1 MPCRPWKLNAG
12 ATAIDWRIPNGRRC
26 PTGRTLER
34 HSPSLALKRNELDD
48 IERDLVAAEM
58 EDVESDIQAAIK
70 AG

>member
-1 MPCRPWKLNAG
+1 
-12 ATAIDWRIPNGRRC
+12 
-26 PTGRTLER
+26 LER